1 MIDCVF
7 SLPFLAVVGVATIT
21 VIAVIALRITLKYT
35 AFILFMICTI
45 LFGLIKW
52 GVIDA
57 EKVEDLREKLHLET
71 RERIDRTLH
80 KRQ

>member
-1 MIDCVF
+1 MIDCIF